1 MENSNNFNNK
11 QTLTDPVTIVPQP
24 TNAVLIEPIGQEPI
38 VEPIPNAPVGQEPI
52 VEPIPNAPVGQE
64 PIIEPIPTA
73 PVGQEPIIEPI
84 PTAPVRPE
92 PQPIDQT
99 PNEPI
104 KPEPQPIPPT
114 VTTEPFI
121 VEPNTP
127 NNSPEEINM
136 QTPEQEN
143 ATLRDKFNIHDN
155 QDFEKLL
162 AYYAHLNKS
171 YYTAEGQV
179 HSQEEMRRRKN
190 INAQLKRILANKA
203 KEMSQNENGE
213 NFSSTLTKIENGE
226 LFSHNQLKEIAENK
240 VACLKLFE
248 IMARG
253 VYEKDGQK
261 IRLTQKQRIA
271 LASTLELVSEFR
283 LDKMNAKLNANSQ
296 NAEISNESVLGE

>member
-11 QTLTDPVTIVPQP
+11 QSTTDPVTVVPQP

-38 VEPIPNAPVGQEPI
+38 VEPIPTAPVGPEPI
-52 VEPIPNAPVGQE
+52 VEPIPNAPV
-64 PIIEPIPTA
+64 
-73 PVGQEPIIEPI
+73 
-84 PTAPVRPE
+84 RPE
-92 PQPIDQT
+92 PQPIDQI

-136 QTPEQEN
+136 QTPEQEK

-213 NFSSTLTKIENGE
+213 NFSSTLIKIEKGE